1 MPIDFFDATQEI
13 FSKYFLKKRLCLL
26 FVGEKIITFDRDISF
41 LADITPRFGVV
52 IWPLGVC
59 QIVTKRALMPKF
71 ELYNYV

>member
-41 LADITPRFGVV
+41 LADIVARFWGEMRS
-52 IWPLGVC
+52 LGVC
-59 QIVTKRALMPKF
+59 RIMTKGL
-71 ELYNYV
+71 